1 MTNKEKAILEHIDK
15 IEQFAKK
22 PENEWLLAELERKFG
37 SGEKIDAIYEYC
49 IERVIRE
56 QAEQFYKF
64 FPIKELTPLLVE
76 DLCRMERY
84 KRDDN
89 FQDFCLAAF
98 QQVENIT
105 NWFCQRQ
112 KFIDLYESKRD
123 TYCCFRDK
131 EGKPIYT
138 IRELIVNTSD
148 KEKYDKRKD
157 LPLMSLFFNE
167 RIRAVLYFVYFGEK
181 TAKYTFDSKYNEMNE
196 LYQCRNLNHRGGE
209 RSAYQ
214 ENLISE
220 ILPHQYQYYLKFT
233 GLLFDYIEHISQF
246 MSRKEENGVVTSA
259 VSGVI
264 DIKLESGDIITID
277 KGKLWYKVKTLK
289 EGDNVV
295 IRSNRITNE
304 ITYIKVIKEEEE

>member
-1 MTNKEKAILEHIDK
+1 MTEKEKAILEYIDK

-22 PENEWLLAELERKFG
+22 PENGWLLAELERRFG
-37 SGEKIDAIYEYC
+37 SGEKIDEIYEYC

-64 FPIKELTPLLVE
+64 FPIKELIPSLVE

-98 QQVENIT
+98 QQVEYIT
-105 NWFCQRQ
+105 NWFCQSQ
-112 KFIDLYESKRD
+112 EFMDLYESRRD
-123 TYCCFRDK
+123 KNCCFKDK
-131 EGKPIYT
+131 DGNPICT
-138 IRELIVNTSD
+138 IRELIVSTSD

-157 LPLMSLFFNE
+157 LPLMSLYFNE
-167 RIRAVLYFVYFGEK
+167 RIRAVLYFVFFEEK
-181 TAKYTFDSKYNEMNE
+181 TTKYVFDSKYNEMNE

-209 RSAYQ
+209 LSDYQ

-246 MSRKEENGVVTSA
+246 MSREEEKGVVTSA
-259 VSGVI
+259 LPSAI
-264 DIKLESGDIITID
+264 YIKLESGNVITID
-277 KGKLWYKVKTLK
+277 KGKLWYKVKTFK

-295 IRSNRITNE
+295 INSNRITNE
-304 ITYIKVIKEEEE
+304 ITNIKII